1 MANHG
6 AAIVG
11 ASLLVRG
18 PLWCGDRESHEKAAE
33 IRPFDHRHYF
43 SRLGGGAVG
52 VSSLLAATRRGA
64 GDLCGGRTLRARFIG
79 IAPATRYRRCSPRSF
94 EQSFS

>member
-1 MANHG
+1 LANHG

-33 IRPFDHRHYF
+33 IRPFYDRHYF

-52 VSSLLAATRRGA
+52 VSSLLADNPEALEIYVA
-64 GDLCGGRTLRARFIG
+64 DEPF
-79 IAPATRYRRCSPRSF
+79 APDSSG
-94 EQSFS
+94 